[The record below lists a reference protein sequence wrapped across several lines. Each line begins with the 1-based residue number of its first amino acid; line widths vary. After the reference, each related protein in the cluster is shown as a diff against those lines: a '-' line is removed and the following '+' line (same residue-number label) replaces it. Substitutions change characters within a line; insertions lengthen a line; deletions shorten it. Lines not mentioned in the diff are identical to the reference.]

1 MIQEAITQYLQKQRQ
16 VSFSPK
22 AVLFDMDGVLYDSM
36 RFHARAWYETATHHQ
51 LISTPELFYLYEG
64 RTGESTINELYQ
76 KTFLR
81 DATDEEKKSIYEE
94 KAILFNQYNDGKAM
108 QGAAEVLKKVKAS
121 GLQTL
126 VVTGSGQHSLINKLE
141 HTYPG
146 YFKREKMVT
155 AFDVKL
161 GKPHPEPY
169 LMGLEKAG
177 VKPYEALV
185 VENAPMG
192 IQAGVAAGIFT
203 IAVNTGPLDDRIL
216 LDAGADLLYPDMTA
230 LAKDWDNL
238 MNAIKISA
246 YIWSKIGLK
255 FILPL
260 APISFSSLIWTAL
273 NWLGRFF
280 R

>member
-1 MIQEAITQYLQKQRQ
+1 MIQEAITRYLQKQQ
-16 VSFSPK
+16 QTFLFPK

-76 KTFLR
+76 KTFGR
-81 DATDEEKKSIYEE
+81 DATEDEKKSIYEE
-94 KAILFNQYNDGKAM
+94 KAVLFNQYNDGKEM
-108 QGAAEVLKKVKAS
+108 QGAAEVLKAARAS

-126 VVTGSGQHSLINKLE
+126 VVTGSGQHSLLDKLE

-155 AFDVKL
+155 AFDVKF

-177 VKPYEALV
+177 VKAHEAFV
-185 VENAPMG
+185 IENAPMG
-192 IQAGVAAGIFT
+192 VEAGARSGAFT
-203 IAVNTGPLDDRIL
+203 IGITTGPIPADEMWR
-216 LDAGADLLYPDMTA
+216 AGADVVFPSMTDFADRVATLLTS
-230 LAKDWDNL
+230 L
-238 MNAIKISA
+238 MQIHI
-246 YIWSKIGLK
+246 
-255 FILPL
+255 
-260 APISFSSLIWTAL
+260 
-273 NWLGRFF
+273 
-280 R
+280 

>member
-1 MIQEAITQYLQKQRQ
+1 MIQEAINRYLLRTKQN
-16 VSFSPK
+16 SLSPK

-81 DATDEEKKSIYEE
+81 DATD
-94 KAILFNQYNDGKAM
+94 ILFNQYNDGKAM

-238 MNAIKISA
+238 MNAIKIS
-246 YIWSKIGLK
+246 
-255 FILPL
+255 
-260 APISFSSLIWTAL
+260 
-273 NWLGRFF
+273 
-280 R
+280 

>member
-1 MIQEAITQYLQKQRQ
+1 MIQEAIARYLQKQQ
-16 VSFSPK
+16 QAFLSPK

-36 RFHARAWYETATHHQ
+36 RFHARAWYETATRHQ
-51 LISTPELFYLYEG
+51 LNSTPELFYLYEG

-76 KTFLR
+76 KTFQR

-94 KAILFNQYNDGKAM
+94 KATLFNRYNDGKAM
-108 QGAAEVLKKVKAS
+108 QGATEVLKAVKAS

-169 LMGLEKAG
+169 LMGLKKAG
-177 VKPYEALV
+177 VNPHEAFV

-192 IQAGVAAGIFT
+192 VQAGVAAGIFT
-203 IAVNTGPLDDRIL
+203 IAVNTGPLDDRVL
-216 LDAGADLLYPDMTA
+216 LDAGADLLYPNMTA
-230 LAKDWDNL
+230 LAEDWNNL
-238 MNAIKISA
+238 MKAVKV
-246 YIWSKIGLK
+246 SK
-255 FILPL
+255 
-260 APISFSSLIWTAL
+260 
-273 NWLGRFF
+273 
-280 R
+280 

>member
-1 MIQEAITQYLQKQRQ
+1 MIQEAIARYLQKQQ
-16 VSFSPK
+16 QAFLSPK

-36 RFHARAWYETATHHQ
+36 RFHARAWYETATRHQ
-51 LISTPELFYLYEG
+51 LNSTPELFYLYEG

-76 KTFLR
+76 KTFQR
-81 DATDEEKKSIYEE
+81 DATDEEKRSIYEE
-94 KAILFNQYNDGKAM
+94 KATLFNRYNDGKAM
-108 QGAAEVLKKVKAS
+108 QGAAEVLKAVKAS

-169 LMGLEKAG
+169 LMGLKKAG
-177 VKPYEALV
+177 VNPHEAFV

-192 IQAGVAAGIFT
+192 VQAGVAAGIFT
-203 IAVNTGPLDDRIL
+203 IAVNTGPLDDRVL
-216 LDAGADLLYPDMTA
+216 LDAGADLLYPNMTA
-230 LAKDWDNL
+230 LAEDWNNL
-238 MNAIKISA
+238 MKAVKA
-246 YIWSKIGLK
+246 SK
-255 FILPL
+255 
-260 APISFSSLIWTAL
+260 
-273 NWLGRFF
+273 
-280 R
+280 

>member
-1 MIQEAITQYLQKQRQ
+1 MIQEAIARYLQKQQ
-16 VSFSPK
+16 QAFLSPK

-36 RFHARAWYETATHHQ
+36 RFHARAWYETATRHQ
-51 LISTPELFYLYEG
+51 LNSTPELFYLYEG

-76 KTFLR
+76 KTFQR

-94 KAILFNQYNDGKAM
+94 KATLFNRYNDGKAM
-108 QGAAEVLKKVKAS
+108 QGAAEVLKAVKAS

-169 LMGLEKAG
+169 LMGLKKAG
-177 VKPYEALV
+177 VNPHEAFV

-192 IQAGVAAGIFT
+192 VQAGVAAGIFT
-203 IAVNTGPLDDRIL
+203 IAVNTGPLDDRVL
-216 LDAGADLLYPDMTA
+216 LDAGADLLYPNMTA
-230 LAKDWDNL
+230 LAEDWDNL
-238 MNAIKISA
+238 MKAVKA
-246 YIWSKIGLK
+246 SK
-255 FILPL
+255 
-260 APISFSSLIWTAL
+260 
-273 NWLGRFF
+273 
-280 R
+280 

>member
-1 MIQEAITQYLQKQRQ
+1 MIQEAIARYLQKQQ
-16 VSFSPK
+16 QTFLAPK
-22 AVLFDMDGVLYDSM
+22 AVLFDMDGILYDSM

-76 KTFLR
+76 KTFQR

-108 QGAAEVLKKVKAS
+108 QGAAEVLKEVRAS

-238 MNAIKISA
+238 MNAIKIS
-246 YIWSKIGLK
+246 
-255 FILPL
+255 
-260 APISFSSLIWTAL
+260 
-273 NWLGRFF
+273 
-280 R
+280 

>member
-1 MIQEAITQYLQKQRQ
+1 MIQEAIAQYLQKQRQ
-16 VSFSPK
+16 VLFSPK

-146 YFKREKMVT
+146 YFKREKMT

-203 IAVNTGPLDDRIL
+203 IAVNTGPLDD
-216 LDAGADLLYPDMTA
+216 
-230 LAKDWDNL
+230 
-238 MNAIKISA
+238 
-246 YIWSKIGLK
+246 
-255 FILPL
+255 
-260 APISFSSLIWTAL
+260 
-273 NWLGRFF
+273 
-280 R
+280 

>member
-1 MIQEAITQYLQKQRQ
+1 MIQEAIARYLQKQQ
-16 VSFSPK
+16 QTFLSPK

-36 RFHARAWYETATHHQ
+36 RFHARAWYETATRHQ
-51 LISTPELFYLYEG
+51 LNSTPELFYLYEG

-76 KTFLR
+76 KTFQR

-94 KAILFNQYNDGKAM
+94 KATLFNRYNDGKAM
-108 QGAAEVLKKVKAS
+108 QGAAEVLKAVKAS

-169 LMGLEKAG
+169 LMGLKKAG
-177 VKPYEALV
+177 VNPHEAFV

-192 IQAGVAAGIFT
+192 VQAGVAAGIFT
-203 IAVNTGPLDDRIL
+203 IAVNTGPLDDRVL
-216 LDAGADLLYPDMTA
+216 LDAGADLLYPNMTA
-230 LAKDWDNL
+230 LAEDWNNL
-238 MNAIKISA
+238 MKAVKA
-246 YIWSKIGLK
+246 SK
-255 FILPL
+255 
-260 APISFSSLIWTAL
+260 
-273 NWLGRFF
+273 
-280 R
+280 

>member
-1 MIQEAITQYLQKQRQ
+1 MIKEAITQYLQKQQQTRLT
-16 VSFSPK
+16 PK

-76 KTFLR
+76 KTFQR
-81 DATDEEKKSIYEE
+81 DATDDEKKSIYEE
-94 KAILFNQYNDGKAM
+94 KAVLFNQYNDGKAM
-108 QGAAEVLKKVKAS
+108 QGAANVLKAVKTS

-177 VKPYEALV
+177 VKANEAFV
-185 VENAPMG
+185 IENAPMG
-192 IQAGVAAGIFT
+192 VQAGVAAGIFT
-203 IAVNTGPLDDRIL
+203 IAVNTGPLENQVL
-216 LDAGADLLYPDMTA
+216 LDAGADLLYPNMDA
-230 LAKDWDNL
+230 LAEDWNEI
-238 MNAIKISA
+238 MNATKCI
-246 YIWSKIGLK
+246 
-255 FILPL
+255 
-260 APISFSSLIWTAL
+260 
-273 NWLGRFF
+273 
-280 R
+280 